1 MKLRNPFRRD
11 EKRNSL
17 NPAGL
22 FSAAW
27 DVLSNTH
34 GTSSGEPINESIAL
48 QHVTVYAAVRV
59 IAESV
64 GSMTI
69 RLYKRLPKG
78 REEAINN
85 PIHRML
91 SVSPNGEMSAPVM
104 WESLAGGMALQGNS
118 YAELLRSAQGAIVGL
133 YPLDPRMTEP
143 VRLPNG
149 KLAYKT
155 TVGVTSGQSRII
167 ASADMLHFPLFSWDG
182 LKGLSPIGQARNSV
196 GLAIASEKYGAK
208 FFGNNSIPPG
218 YLSPVGAVSEED
230 LNNMRDFWERAN
242 SAANQGRIGVLPSD
256 WKLIQLALSPEDSQF
271 LQTQQFS
278 RTAIASLFRVP
289 PNMIGD
295 TSRLSNNNHEQQSL
309 SFVTD
314 TLRPYLVR
322 IEKEIQRKMLPEDGS
337 LFVEFDVSERLRGD
351 FASTMAGFAT
361 GRQWGWYNANSIL
374 EQLGENPIGPEGD
387 IYWAPVN
394 MTNAANLIAPAP
406 DPAPLPLLDPPT
418 DPPTESQRSMFNSY
432 LPAFTGL
439 FQDAVGRVTMR
450 SKRDIDSLTP
460 ILSPV
465 LESICQIVVAEAR
478 CQFGLADGWNPSE
491 KIIKDCIKSVSSRA
505 QEWTAEAKVQTSSS
519 ELNKAIRSIHLN
531 IYREAGAA
539 VALTNPPKLRNTN
552 DE

>member
-1 MKLRNPFRRD
+1 
-11 EKRNSL
+11 
-17 NPAGL
+17 
-22 FSAAW
+22 
-27 DVLSNTH
+27 
-34 GTSSGEPINESIAL
+34 
-48 QHVTVYAAVRV
+48 
-59 IAESV
+59 
-64 GSMTI
+64 
-69 RLYKRLPKG
+69 
-78 REEAINN
+78 
-85 PIHRML
+85 
-91 SVSPNGEMSAPVM
+91 
-104 WESLAGGMALQGNS
+104 
-118 YAELLRSAQGAIVGL
+118 
-133 YPLDPRMTEP
+133 
-143 VRLPNG
+143 
-149 KLAYKT
+149 
-155 TVGVTSGQSRII
+155 
-167 ASADMLHFPLFSWDG
+167 
-182 LKGLSPIGQARNSV
+182 
-196 GLAIASEKYGAK
+196 
-208 FFGNNSIPPG
+208 
-218 YLSPVGAVSEED
+218 
-230 LNNMRDFWERAN
+230 
-242 SAANQGRIGVLPSD
+242 
-256 WKLIQLALSPEDSQF
+256 
-271 LQTQQFS
+271 
-278 RTAIASLFRVP
+278 
-289 PNMIGD
+289 MIGD